1 MSANAVERRIAPRFG
16 MDFQAELACGD
27 TLLPVQIW
35 DVSMTG
41 CGLRVMNR
49 ALAAAH
55 PLATKG
61 LLIFDLGGDSVSTML
76 PVLLINTRED
86 LGTFCY
92 GVGFRVLSQRQKRNL
107 IRLIEENTLQIRWR
121 RAS

>member
-1 MSANAVERRIAPRFG
+1 MSTSAIERRIAPRFG
-16 MDFQAELACGD
+16 LDYHAELACGD
-27 TLLPVQIW
+27 ALLPVQVW

-41 CGLRVMNR
+41 CGLKVMNG
-49 ALAAAH
+49 ALSSAH
-55 PLATKG
+55 PLSTKG
-61 LLIFDLGGDSVSTML
+61 LLIFDLQGDNVSTML
-76 PVLLINTRED
+76 PVRLINTRIEAR
-86 LGTFCY
+86 TFCY